1 MGIRQKFEDKKQII
15 SFGGKKCSLSKE
27 ILLDLGQDCLKKL
40 DGGMSE
46 AEVKEWVLEMVRD
59 G

>member
-1 MGIRQKFEDKKQII
+1 MGIRQEFEDKKQII

-27 ILLDLGQDCLKKL
+27 VLLELGEDCLKKL
-40 DGGMSE
+40 DGGMSV
-46 AEVKEWVLEMVRD
+46 AVVKEWVLEMVRD